1 MALGAIDQELKLN
14 FMGLRI
20 LWIGMSEV
28 KERILVC
35 FPTKNEEKTVRDC
48 IEAVKHSK
56 YNPHIMIV
64 DGYSTDKTVKL
75 AREAGAE
82 VLFQERRISPG
93 KGAAMKTAI
102 KVALKKGYD
111 ILAFLDAD
119 IENLSA
125 DWVDKLVDCLIVEG
139 YDMSRGAYFR
149 EPQDAPVTKLVAK
162 RLLTIFF
169 PEIAY
174 LDQPLTGEVAAK
186 RDVWRALM
194 ETGLPDGWGIDV
206 AILIEAAMLGY
217 RIKEVWL
224 GVKQHRSYRAYK
236 EDVGKL
242 WKMSEQVAATI
253 IQKAK
258 KYNRLDNVDLVSV

>member
-1 MALGAIDQELKLN
+1 MDED
-14 FMGLRI
+14 
-20 LWIGMSEV
+20 
-28 KERILVC
+28 KEKIMVC
-35 FPTKNEEKTVRDC
+35 FPTKNEEKTIRAC
-48 IEAVKHSK
+48 IESAKRSK
-56 YNPHIMIV
+56 YNPHVMIV
-64 DGYSTDKTVKL
+64 DGYSTDKTVEI

-82 VLFQERRISPG
+82 ILFQEKRISPG
-93 KGAAMKTAI
+93 KGVAMKTAI
-102 KVALKKGYD
+102 KAAVKGGYD
-111 ILAFLDAD
+111 ILVFLDAD
-119 IENLSA
+119 IENLSTE
-125 DWVDKLVDCLIVEG
+125 WVDKLVECLTVEG

-186 RDVWRALM
+186 IDVWKTLM
-194 ETGLPDGWGIDV
+194 DIGLPDGWGIDV
-206 AILIEAAMLGY
+206 AILIETTMLGY

-224 GVKQHRSYRAYK
+224 GMKKHRSFRTYK

-258 KYNRLDNVDLVSV
+258 KYNRIDNVDLVSV

>member
-1 MALGAIDQELKLN
+1 
-14 FMGLRI
+14 
-20 LWIGMSEV
+20 MSEV
-28 KERILVC
+28 KEKIAVC
-35 FPTKNEEKTVRDC
+35 FPTKNEEKTIGGC
-48 IEAVKHSK
+48 IESVKQSK
-56 YNPHIMIV
+56 YKPHIIVV
-64 DGYSTDKTVKL
+64 DGYSTDKTVEI
-75 AREAGAE
+75 ARKAGVE
-82 VLFQERRISPG
+82 VLFQEERISPG

-102 KVALKKGYD
+102 KRALKEGYD
-111 ILAFLDAD
+111 ILVFLDAD

-125 DWVDKLVDCLIVEG
+125 EWVDKLVDCLIMEG

-162 RLLTIFF
+162 RLLSIFF

-186 RDVWRALM
+186 KDVWKALM
-194 ETGLPDGWGIDV
+194 ATNLPDGWGIDV
-206 AILIEAAMLGY
+206 AILIETAMLGY
-217 RIKEVWL
+217 RIKEIWL
-224 GVKQHRSYRAYK
+224 GKKQHRSYRAYK

-258 KYNRLDNVDLVSV
+258 KYNRIDNVDLVSV